1 MAPQQHAHVHAHAHA
16 HSHAHGGRALRY
28 AVVFTLAFAVV
39 EVVGGVWS
47 GSLALVSDAG
57 HMLSDS
63 LALALAAF
71 AAWIAHRPPSRR
83 HTYGFARAE
92 VIAAFFN
99 SLLML
104 LLIVGIVV
112 EAIQRLLHPASVA
125 GAAVMVIAFLGLLVN
140 IVVAIILGSGGG
152 GINVRSALLHVM
164 GDLLGSL
171 AALTA
176 GAVIYYTGWM
186 PIDPILSLV
195 VAGLILFSTIRLLR
209 EALHVLMEGV
219 PVHLSLE
226 DVGLNMAKIQGVTS
240 VHDLHIWTLAGGMVA
255 LSAHVVLGEMAE
267 WPKILA
273 ATRRMLHD
281 AFGIDHVTLQ
291 PETTPVLTEAAQR
304 IVPLPPHRGNSLQ
317 R

>member
-1 MAPQQHAHVHAHAHA
+1 MEPQQHSHTHA

-63 LALALAAF
+63 LALVLAAF

-92 VIAAFFN
+92 VIAALFN

-112 EAIQRLLHPASVA
+112 EAIQRLLHPAPVA

-140 IVVAIILGSGGG
+140 IVVAIILGGGG
-152 GINVRSALLHVM
+152 DGINVRSALLHVM

-171 AALTA
+171 AALIA
-176 GAVIYYTGWM
+176 GAVIYYTGWI

-219 PVHLSLE
+219 PVYLSLE

-255 LSAHVVLGEMAE
+255 LSAHVVLDEMAE
-267 WPKILA
+267 WPKILMT
-273 ATRRMLHD
+273 TRRMLHD
-281 AFGIDHVTLQ
+281 SFGIDHVTLQ
-291 PETTPVLTEAAQR
+291 PETTPALPEAAQR
-304 IVPLPPHRGNSLQ
+304 IVPLPPHRDNSVQ

>member
-1 MAPQQHAHVHAHAHA
+1 MESQH
-16 HSHAHGGRALRY
+16 HSHAHSGGRALRY
-28 AVVFTLAFAVV
+28 AVIFTLAFAVV
-39 EVVGGVWS
+39 EVVGGMWS

-63 LALALAAF
+63 LALVLAAF
-71 AAWIAHRPPSRR
+71 AAWVAHRPPSRR

-92 VIAAFFN
+92 VIAALFN

-104 LLIVGIVV
+104 LLIIVIVV
-112 EAIQRLLHPASVA
+112 EAIRRLLHPAPVA

-140 IVVAIILGSGGG
+140 IIVAIILGGGG
-152 GINVRSALLHVM
+152 DGINVRSALLHVI
-164 GDLLGSL
+164 GDLLGSV

-176 GAVIYYTGWM
+176 GAVIYYTKWM
-186 PIDPILSLV
+186 AIDPILSMV

-226 DVGLNMAKIQGVTS
+226 DVGLNMAKIHGVTS

-255 LSAHVVLGEMAE
+255 LSAHVVLGEMTE
-267 WPKILA
+267 WPRTLA
-273 ATRRMLHD
+273 AIRRMLHD
-281 AFGIDHVTLQ
+281 TFGIDHVTLQ
-291 PETTPVLTEAAQR
+291 PETVPISIGAAQC
-304 IVPLPPHRGNSLQ
+304 IVSLPSTQ
-317 R
+317 EKSV